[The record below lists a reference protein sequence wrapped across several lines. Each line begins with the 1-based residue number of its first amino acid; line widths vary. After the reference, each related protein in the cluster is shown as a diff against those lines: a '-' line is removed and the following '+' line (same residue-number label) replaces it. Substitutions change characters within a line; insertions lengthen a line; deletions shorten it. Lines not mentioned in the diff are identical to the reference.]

1 MSTEATNNYGETLAK
16 VNLFAGL
23 ERVDLAR
30 LAGYV
35 ESQPVNDGITVC
47 HEGDKLNCVYVVAR
61 GAFGIFASTSDGLNE
76 VRRGSLAPGDFFGE
90 MALIDDAAVA
100 PTVRA
105 ESDGELLRLN
115 RARVIEFLHLQPA
128 TLRAVTA
135 ILHRGQAQNNLPK
148 AATARQ
154 REGTAER
161 GATQERMARAL
172 MMVELGRLPP
182 DRLTRVLQAS
192 VLEEVSLPALRLLFD
207 EAADDVARD
216 LSELGIRRSR
226 NSGSALQ
233 ALRERF
239 ESEHGKEA
247 TAKFLRNAVEGLTG
261 AQRWDEALAILN
273 RVGDRTCLVKT
284 LGEAL
289 RDTPPLSS
297 ERVQHWIN
305 SLTDD
310 ETLADSQVLLARAAK
325 LESQGEREAAARLLR
340 RGLGSGLAAA
350 DPIIGQQMASELS
363 RLATAA
369 AKPQESFKRR
379 SKRRGTIIAA
389 GISVLFAI
397 IATLLEPANTQGRF
411 LLLLPAGL
419 ILWIGGVLPEFAV
432 GFILIASFVLFGVV
446 KPARALAGFASSN
459 WVFVLSILGLAS
471 AISRSGLLFR
481 VGLLLVRRMPAG
493 LFWQSVTLLITGV
506 ILSPLLPQP
515 AGRAALTSP
524 IALTLA
530 EALQLRK
537 RDPKSSVLGLAA
549 WIGSMPL
556 EFVFMNGAPSCLV
569 AWGLLSE
576 ESRHRFDWIQWLVV
590 TVPLGGIFFVGALI
604 SLFLVVRPG
613 TSSAPSRSRVNL
625 QLAVLGSLSRQEK
638 VMIVILLLT
647 VLGWIAAPSLG
658 VDLAIVA
665 ILGLVMAVLTSVF
678 DRRAFQ
684 ELDWNYLMF
693 YGILLGLSGS
703 VRSLG
708 LDQLAVTAVGPTIDR
723 LKGEPLL
730 ILLFIACS
738 SFILGLALNTS
749 AVVIVLGL
757 PLVSVAPTLGVHPF
771 IVLITILAASGMWF
785 IPTQS
790 TAYMVAYAATEGR
803 LYSHA
808 QARRVCFAY
817 ALVVLMGLALI
828 VPYWRWLG
836 LL

>member
-1 MSTEATNNYGETLAK
+1 LSADATNNFGETLAK
-16 VNLFAGL
+16 VKLFAGL

-35 ESQPVNDGITVC
+35 ESQPVKDGITVC
-47 HEGDKLNCVYVVAR
+47 HEGDKLDGVYVIAR
-61 GAFGIFASTSDGLNE
+61 GAFAVFASTPDGLGE
-76 VRRGSLAPGDFFGE
+76 VRRESLAPGDFFGD

-105 ESDGELLRLN
+105 ESDGEILRLD
-115 RARVIEFLHLQPA
+115 RARVIEFLHLQPT
-128 TLRAVTA
+128 TLRAITA
-135 ILHRGQAQNNLPK
+135 ILHRGQVQNNLPS
-148 AATARQ
+148 AAPARQ
-154 REGTAER
+154 RGRTAER

-172 MMVELGRLPP
+172 MMVELGRLAPE
-182 DRLTRVLQAS
+182 RLNRVLQAS

-207 EAADDVARD
+207 EAADEVARD
-216 LSELGIRRSR
+216 LSELGIRRDR
-226 NSGSALQ
+226 NSRSALQ

-239 ESEHGKEA
+239 EKEHGKEA
-247 TAKFLRNAVEGLTG
+247 AAKFLRAAINGLTG

-273 RVGDRTCLVKT
+273 RIGDRINLVKS
-284 LGEAL
+284 LGQAL
-289 RDTPPLSS
+289 RAVPPLPS
-297 ERVQHWIN
+297 ERVQHWIDLL
-305 SLTDD
+305 SDD
-310 ETLADSQVLLARAAK
+310 ETLADGQVLLMRAAK

-340 RGLGSGLAAA
+340 RGLGSGLAGA

-363 RLATAA
+363 RLATEV
-369 AKPQESFKRR
+369 AKPQAGSKRR
-379 SKRRGTIIAA
+379 SKSRGTIIAV
-389 GISVLFAI
+389 GIAVLLAI
-397 IATLLEPANTQGRF
+397 TAALLEPANTQGRF

-419 ILWIGGVLPEFAV
+419 ILWIGGVMPEFAV

-446 KPARALAGFASSN
+446 KPARAMAGFASSN

-481 VGLLLVRRMPAG
+481 VGLLLVRRMPSG
-493 LFWQSVTLLITGV
+493 LFWQAVTLLTTGV
-506 ILSPLLPQP
+506 MLSPLLPQP
-515 AGRAALTSP
+515 QGRAALTSP

-530 EALQLRK
+530 EALQLRD

-556 EFVFMNGAPSCLV
+556 QLVFMNGAPSCLV
-569 AWGLLSE
+569 AWGLLPE
-576 ESRHRFDWIQWLVV
+576 ESRHRFNWIQWLVV
-590 TVPLGGIFFVGALI
+590 TVPLGGIFIVGALI

-613 TSSAPSRSRVNL
+613 TSTTPSRSRVNL

-647 VLGWIAAPSLG
+647 LLGWIAAPSLG

-665 ILGLVMAVLTSVF
+665 VLGLVMAVLTSVF

-684 ELDWNYLMF
+684 ELDWNYLIF

-708 LDQLAVTAVGPTIDR
+708 LEQLAVTALGPTINR
-723 LKGEPLL
+723 LNGEPLL

-785 IPTQS
+785 LPTQS
-790 TAYMVAYAATEGR
+790 SAYLVAYTATEGR